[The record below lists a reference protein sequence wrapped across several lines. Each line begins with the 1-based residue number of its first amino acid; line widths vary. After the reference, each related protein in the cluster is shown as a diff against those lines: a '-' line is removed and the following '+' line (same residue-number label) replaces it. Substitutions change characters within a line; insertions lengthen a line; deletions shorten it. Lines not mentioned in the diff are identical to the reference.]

1 MQVITSEYKNILQ
14 DEFEFSKNQDTI
26 RTKDIASFFGVS
38 IRNLDKKAERVL
50 AHFSINTI
58 ETGLKESLALI
69 KEKLITNEVSL
80 GNIAISVCGGLS
92 EARDRGEFQWDPA
105 KYYDQPK
112 ERLLGE
118 LNHTFPGSKITSRK
132 PTNEYYE
139 ETLARQCAELMRS
152 GKLSKE
158 DLLLWM
164 RTQTMNLS
172 MESTATST
180 SIFCKIDTHDK
191 HTDTPLNDR
200 QQHLNFKNMQA
211 VSSQSTYLTSP
222 RTSESNAQ
230 SGDKMEYDI
239 TKMLHTGHAR

>member
-1 MQVITSEYKNILQ
+1 
-14 DEFEFSKNQDTI
+14 
-26 RTKDIASFFGVS
+26 VS
-38 IRNLDKKAERVL
+38 IRNLDKRAERVL

-69 KEKLITNEVSL
+69 KEKLIANEVSL

-105 KYYDQPK
+105 KHYDQPK
-112 ERLLGE
+112 KRLLGG
-118 LNHTFPGSKITSRK
+118 LNHTFPGSKITYLK
-132 PTNEYYE
+132 PSNEYHQDALCRDAVSLVE
-139 ETLARQCAELMRS
+139 D
-152 GKLSKE
+152 GKLLEEKMLE
-158 DLLLWM
+158 WM
-164 RTQTMNLS
+164 TNQTMNLS

-191 HTDTPLNDR
+191 HTDTPLNNR

-211 VSSQSTYLTSP
+211 VAGRSTYLTSP
-222 RTSESNAQ
+222 RTSKRNAQ

-239 TKMLHTGHAR
+239 TKIPNASHAR